1 MEHDGKPG
9 ASRRELLR
17 GAALLALT
25 GAAFAAPALVLPA
38 AADSPPAPA
47 GTPDLTPDAALEEVM
62 AGNAR
67 FVAGTATAHEQ
78 DLAILKARAA
88 EGQWPV
94 VGVLACADSRV
105 PVEMVFDEPIG
116 RLFVARIAGN
126 IATPEIIA
134 SLEYGV
140 AVLGIK
146 ALIVM
151 GHSDCGAVKSAINNP
166 EVPGQISAL
175 FPAILPAVY
184 LSKARELDDVVR
196 TNATVQ
202 AATLMNASTVV
213 EAAVKAG
220 TLKVVPAV
228 YDVGTGKV
236 ELLTV
241 PAMLRNG

>member
-1 MEHDGKPG
+1 MEQDGKASAGSVSARG
-9 ASRRELLR
+9 ASRRELLC
-17 GAALLALT
+17 
-25 GAAFAAPALVLPA
+25 GAAFAAISGAVVLAAGQAMVLPA
-38 AADSPPAPA
+38 AADSPAAPD
-47 GTPDLTPDAALEEVM
+47 GMPQLTPDAALKEVM
-62 AGNAR
+62 DGNAR
-67 FVAGTATAHEQ
+67 FVAGTSTAHDH
-78 DLAILKARAA
+78 DLEILKARAA

-94 VGVLACADSRV
+94 VGVLACANSRV

-116 RLFVARIAGN
+116 RLFVTRIAGN

-151 GHSDCGAVKSAINNP
+151 GHSDCGAVKSAIKNP

-184 LSKARELDDVVR
+184 LGKTRELDDVVR

-202 AATLMNASTVV
+202 AA
-213 EAAVKAG
+213 
-220 TLKVVPAV
+220 
-228 YDVGTGKV
+228 
-236 ELLTV
+236 
-241 PAMLRNG
+241 RR